1 MDYRYLFSF
10 VVDVISHQ
18 VISRQ
23 SSVVSHRHQ
32 IIQRVIRCNGGE
44 TTTPCSAWP
53 EARLRLM
60 LSRISEYFFRS
71 LSSPLD
77 HQSSVR
83 DRDKYR
89 TNIRCYG
96 AIVSSQEP
104 HVTKT
109 GSFMAPMSFGSGD
122 WRGETIDATPY
133 IIPHFYIPC
142 LYVLSLKIR
151 APEVRKAR

>member
-1 MDYRYLFSF
+1 MMFHSM
-10 VVDVISHQ
+10 IET
-18 VISRQ
+18 
-23 SSVVSHRHQ
+23 
-32 IIQRVIRCNGGE
+32 RVIRCNGGE